1 MMTSDIATSQEPV
14 FAFLMDPATHGGAA
28 VKRVD
33 THAAV
38 VLLAGERALKLKRA
52 VQFPF
57 LDYSTLEKRKAACE
71 AEIEVNR
78 PYAPALYRG
87 VVAITREVDGRL
99 AIGGKGEPV
108 EYAVEMRRFDETQT
122 LDRLA
127 AGGRVDAALADAIGR
142 AVAAAHARTPTVPSE
157 PWIRALGS
165 YIAEHEETFQAMPT
179 LFDPAANGRLARAM
193 RQAFDRIA
201 PLLAERGQRG
211 LIRRIH
217 GDLHLGNIT
226 LINGRPMLFDAI
238 EFSDIIA
245 SGDLLYDLA
254 FVLMDLTERG
264 LDAAAN
270 IVFNCYLA
278 DTRRDEDLDALA
290 ALPFYLSMRAAIRA
304 KVTAARLEQADEA
317 KRPSI
322 AQNARAY
329 FDWALRFIA
338 PPAPA
343 LIAIGGLSGT
353 GKSALARMLAPA
365 IAPAPGA
372 VVLRSDVERKALF
385 GKAETEPLPAEA
397 YTPMTTL
404 RVYCAIIDKARRAA
418 AAGHSAIVD
427 AVYAAPGEREG
438 VEKSAAALGVPF
450 HGLFLV
456 ADLATRLARV
466 GGRRGDASD
475 ADAVIARTQERYDLG
490 ALGWTRV
497 DASGTPEET
506 LSRAQAAL
514 NHTHLA

>member
-1 MMTSDIATSQEPV
+1 MSDITTSQEPV
-14 FAFLMDPATHGGAA
+14 FAFLMDPTTHGGAA

-38 VLLAGERALKLKRA
+38 VFLAGGRALKLKRA

-57 LDYSTLEKRKAACE
+57 LDYSTLAKRKAACE

-87 VVAITREVDGRL
+87 VAVITREANGRL
-99 AIGGKGEPV
+99 AIGGQGEPV

-127 AGGRVDAALADAIGR
+127 GAGRVDAALADAIGR
-142 AVAAAHARTPTVPSE
+142 AVAAAHAQTPTVPHE
-157 PWIRALGS
+157 PWIAALGS
-165 YIAEHEETFQAMPT
+165 YIAEHEEAFEAMPMV
-179 LFDPAANGRLARAM
+179 FDPAANERLTRSM
-193 RQAFDRIA
+193 RHAFARIA
-201 PLLAERGQRG
+201 PLLAERGRHG

-217 GDLHLGNIT
+217 GDLHLGNIA
-226 LINGRPMLFDAI
+226 LIDGRPMLFDAI

-254 FVLMDLTERG
+254 FVLMDLSERG
-264 LDAAAN
+264 LGAAAN
-270 IVFNCYLA
+270 IIFNRYLA
-278 DTRRDEDLDALA
+278 DTRRDEDLDGLA

-317 KRPSI
+317 KRPTI
-322 AQNARAY
+322 ARNARAY
-329 FDWALRFIA
+329 FEWALRFIA
-338 PPAPA
+338 PTTPE
-343 LIAIGGLSGT
+343 LIATGGLSGT

-365 IAPAPGA
+365 IGPAPGA
-372 VVLRSDVERKALF
+372 VVLRSDLERKALF

-397 YTPMTTL
+397 YTPTTTL
-404 RVYCAIIDKARRAA
+404 RVYCTIADKARRAL

-427 AVYAAPGEREG
+427 AVFAMPGEREG

-456 ADLATRLARV
+456 ADLNTRLARV
-466 GGRRGDASD
+466 GG
-475 ADAVIARTQERYDLG
+475 AVSSAGSTATCILAI
-490 ALGWTRV
+490 
-497 DASGTPEET
+497 
-506 LSRAQAAL
+506 SR
-514 NHTHLA
+514 